1 MKIKVLKTFVSG
13 RVSGTKGEIINV
25 PEAKA
30 NKLAAIGFAEK
41 IITPKASVAPV
52 QPEPEPEEIPEA
64 TPKKKTAAK
73 PRKTKK

>member
-30 NKLAAIGFAEK
+30 NKLVAIGFAEK

-52 QPEPEPEEIPEA
+52 QPEPEKIPEA

>member
-1 MKIKVLKTFVSG
+1 MKVRALKTFVSG

-30 NKLAAIGFAEK
+30 KKLVTIGIAEK
-41 IITPKASVAPV
+41 IETEKESVAPV
-52 QPEPEPEEIPEA
+52 QPDPDKIPE
-64 TPKKKTAAK
+64 TDKKPAKK

>member
-13 RVSGTKGEIINV
+13 RTEGAKGEIINV
-25 PEAKA
+25 PESKA

-41 IITPKASVAPV
+41 IATKIKVAPV
-52 QPEPEPEEIPEA
+52 QPDPEDVPEE
-64 TPKKKTAAK
+64 TSRKKPASK

>member
-52 QPEPEPEEIPEA
+52 QPEPEEIPEA
-64 TPKKKTAAK
+64 TPKKKTAAM